1 VVVALSIETGVRE
14 LSLSPGDHACV
25 FYRASAGRDEVLLP
39 YLRAGLLAG
48 DKCICVVDSAA
59 TAEEVDRLFADRA
72 ADRQLEVHLS
82 DTSYLAGGS
91 FTREHMLAFW
101 DEHLAK
107 AVELGFDFCRLV
119 GEMTWALRDVPGV
132 EDLVRYEAE
141 LNRMTTGYPTAVLCL
156 YDLDRFSGEVVAE
169 VVKTHPKVLIG
180 GMLVENPYY
189 IGPDEFLRQT
199 QP

>member
-1 VVVALSIETGVRE
+1 MSIETGVRE
-14 LSLSPGDHACV
+14 LTLAPGDHACV
-25 FYRASAGRDEVLLP
+25 FYRGASGRDEVLYP
-39 YLRAGLLAG
+39 YLRAGLRAG

-59 TAEEVDRLFADRA
+59 TAEEVSRLYADEGR
-72 ADRQLEVHLS
+72 DRQLDVHLS
-82 DTSYLAGGS
+82 DTSYLAGGA
-91 FTREHMLAFW
+91 FTRADMLAFW
-101 DEHLAK
+101 GEHLDK
-107 AVELGFDFCRLV
+107 AVEHGFGFCRLV
-119 GEMTWALRDVPGV
+119 GEMTWALRDAPGV

-141 LNRMTTGYPTAVLCL
+141 LNRMAVGYPTAILCL

-189 IGPDEFLRQT
+189 VGPDEFLRQT